1 MQTVDTQN
9 NFYVCT
15 SCKTIIISIR
25 PALCSIRGRSCVS
38 GTRRVI
44 QAPVSGLCMKKDQ
57 EKVYEKLI
65 DVSKLSR
72 GLLLKG
78 LLPYYVLGLLAE
90 EKMYGKKIL
99 ERIHEVT
106 GGNWKPSPGSV
117 YPLLR
122 RMARLGMVSEYI
134 DEGGHPKRIYELTDA
149 GREAYKDMREEIR
162 PRLKRTIE
170 LLSLH
175 LNKLD
180 KED

>member
-1 MQTVDTQN
+1 MSN
-9 NFYVCT
+9 
-15 SCKTIIISIR
+15 SGKE
-25 PALCSIRGRSCVS
+25 LCFPECAASLRHFAS
-38 GTRRVI
+38 GPR
-44 QAPVSGLCMKKDQ
+44 MKKDR

>member
-1 MQTVDTQN
+1 MFVG
-9 NFYVCT
+9 
-15 SCKTIIISIR
+15 
-25 PALCSIRGRSCVS
+25 GRSCVS
-38 GTRRVI
+38 GARRDI
-44 QAPVSGLCMKKDQ
+44 QSLVSGPCMKKEQ
-57 EKVYEKLI
+57 GKVYEKLI

-90 EKMYGKKIL
+90 EKMYGKKVL
-99 ERIHEVT
+99 ERIHEMT

-122 RMARLGMVSEYI
+122 RMERLGMVSEYI
-134 DEGGHPKRIYELTDA
+134 DDSGGHPRRVYELTDA
-149 GREAYKDMREEIR
+149 GRDAYKDMREEIR

-175 LNKLD
+175 LTELE
-180 KED
+180 KEE